1 MRAAPADILLLF
13 TQFFQFL
20 PIRDLYRSAR
30 QLHHAFVL
38 EIAKHAGNN
47 LTGITHVVA
56 NDLMGGLQ
64 FVRAFDGCFL
74 QQESRQTLVNALPHD
89 LLDKPHDVGK
99 PCRHDFVGKVGQ
111 RCRFIHE
118 LLVGISRNHPF
129 IVFVS
134 ADSR

>member
-1 MRAAPADILLLF
+1 MCSAPADIRPLF

-56 NDLMGGLQ
+56 
-64 FVRAFDGCFL
+64 A
-74 QQESRQTLVNALPHD
+74 EIARQDVKLPH
-89 LLDKPHDVGK
+89 
-99 PCRHDFVGKVGQ
+99 RES
-111 RCRFIHE
+111 FINE
-118 LLVGISRNHPF
+118 VLTGVYSR
-129 IVFVS
+129 
-134 ADSR
+134 